1 MVRKEMV
8 SGSLVPAPAD
18 RLRGL
23 IAKSRYVVTA
33 AAVTAATAFPA
44 MAAEVDGSFDVTSTL
59 VTSFQGM
66 ATTIL
71 ATISA
76 TLPVVMS
83 IISAYICIK
92 FGIRFFM
99 KFVK

>member
-1 MVRKEMV
+1 MVKKGFMV
-8 SGSLVPAPAD
+8 LGSLGEQ
-18 RLRGL
+18 RFRNF
-23 IAKSRYVVTA
+23 IAKSRYVVMPA
-33 AAVTAATAFPA
+33 VVTAATAFPVF
-44 MAAEVDGSFDVTSTL
+44 AAEGDFDVTAAL

-71 ATISA
+71 ATITA

-83 IISAYICIK
+83 VMSAYICIN
-92 FGIRFFM
+92 FGIRFFR

>member
-23 IAKSRYVVTA
+23 VAKSRYVVTA
-33 AAVTAATAFPA
+33 AVVTAATAFPA
-44 MAAEVDGSFDVTSTL
+44 LAAEADGSFDVTSAL

-71 ATISA
+71 GTITA

-83 IISAYICIK
+83 VMSAYICIN
-92 FGIRFFM
+92 FGIRFFR